1 MYSSDGLMPQDGPQT
16 VLKSL
21 VLVDQKIAGAKID
34 MDGTY
39 DNSFVQAVK

>member
-1 MYSSDGLMPQDGPQT
+1 MPHDGPQN

-21 VLVDQKIAGAKID
+21 VLVDEKIAGTKID

-39 DNSFVQAVK
+39 DNSFAQAVK